1 MVIALTIQPERLVKL
16 RQARQNRMARGM
28 SMSYARPGHIQ
39 QELDWAEL
47 LLRRERWPVVDVTN
61 KSIEESAAEIIALQG
76 RRMDR
81 TTQG

>member
-1 MVIALTIQPERLVKL
+1 
-16 RQARQNRMARGM
+16 
-28 SMSYARPGHIQ
+28 MSYARPGHIQ

-76 RRMDR
+76 RRIDR
-81 TTQG
+81 TPQRVKAGVGPDCEKEIE